1 MKHFDISDWTDF
13 ARGVTAAADRAVMEA
28 HVTSGCRRC
37 RTTLAFVERLVASTR
52 ADSRYGPPEP
62 VVRCAKAISALLRPQ
77 RSPVSRLVA
86 RLVYDS
92 FHDPAPVGIRAQDRV
107 SRHTL
112 YEAGNF
118 SLDLRLEQEKGSPL
132 ATLVGQLTNRR
143 DPDSTLSEAPVLL
156 MARKD
161 IVAQAVYNR
170 FGEFQ
175 MDYPPTP
182 RLRLCV
188 ALDPPGKRIELSL
201 HQLVAEMP
209 KPSHLGALHRRRV
222 SQSHARRDNK

>member
-13 ARGVTAAADRAVMEA
+13 ARGVTADIDRSAMEV

-37 RTTLAFVERLVASTR
+37 RKTLELVERLVASTR
-52 ADSRYGPPEP
+52 ADSRYDPPEP
-62 VVRCAKAISALLRPQ
+62 VVRCAKAISFLLRPQ
-77 RSPVSRLVA
+77 RSTVSRLVA

-92 FHDPAPVGIRAQDRV
+92 FRDPAPVGLRAQDRV
-107 SRHTL
+107 SRHTV

-118 SLDLRLEQEKGSPL
+118 SLDLRLEQQKGSPL

-143 DPDSTLSEAPVLL
+143 DPESALAEAPVVL

-175 MDYPPTP
+175 MDYPAT
-182 RLRLCV
+182 RQLRLCV

-201 HQLVAEMP
+201 SRLVAEMP
-209 KPSHLGALHRRRV
+209 KPPRMSVGRRPV
-222 SQSHARRDNK
+222 GQSRARRESH

>member
-13 ARGVTAAADRAVMEA
+13 ARGITADINRSAMEA
-28 HVTSGCRRC
+28 HVKSGCRRC
-37 RTTLAFVERLVASTR
+37 RKTLELVERLVASTR
-52 ADSRYGPPEP
+52 ADSRYDPPEP
-62 VVRCAKAISALLRPQ
+62 VVRCAKAISFLLRPQ
-77 RSPVSRLVA
+77 RSTVSRLVA

-92 FHDPAPVGIRAQDRV
+92 FRDPAPVGLRAQDRV
-107 SRHTL
+107 SRHTV

-118 SLDLRLEQEKGSPL
+118 SVDLRLEQQKGSPL

-143 DPDSTLSEAPVLL
+143 DPDSTLAEAPVLL

-175 MDYPPTP
+175 MDYPPA
-182 RLRLCV
+182 RHLRLCV

-201 HQLVAEMP
+201 SRLVAEMP
-209 KPSHLGALHRRRV
+209 KPPRTSLGRRSV
-222 SQSHARRDNK
+222 GQSRARRESD